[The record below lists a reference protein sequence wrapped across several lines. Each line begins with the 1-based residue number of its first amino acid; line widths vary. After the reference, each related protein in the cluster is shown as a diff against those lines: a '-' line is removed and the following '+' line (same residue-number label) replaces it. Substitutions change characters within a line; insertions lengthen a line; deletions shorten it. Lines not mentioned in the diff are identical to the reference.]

1 MPTRLKAAIRWHLEW
16 GPSREFLEARAEAK
30 GTIPPALEKLPDLL
44 EHQRFALELFFMLS
58 PSRPMGF
65 GAAGGITT
73 ADIMAVADESG
84 FDPLEWLHLCRA
96 MDSVYLEHVH
106 KKNEPQK
113 PKKPKE

>member
-1 MPTRLKAAIRWHLEW
+1 
-16 GPSREFLEARAEAK
+16 
-30 GTIPPALEKLPDLL
+30 
-44 EHQRFALELFFMLS
+44 MLS